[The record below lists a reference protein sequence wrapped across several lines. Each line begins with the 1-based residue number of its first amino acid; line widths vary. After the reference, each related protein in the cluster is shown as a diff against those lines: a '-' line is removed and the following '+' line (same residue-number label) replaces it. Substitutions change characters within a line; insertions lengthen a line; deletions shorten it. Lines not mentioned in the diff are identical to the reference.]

1 MINQKNETVKK
12 IIGLSLVM
20 SALFITSC
28 GNDQV
33 GKNQE
38 EKNNVADKSNT
49 SSETKKVETMITEAA
64 EQKTYLVSLVNN
76 KKDPTCGMPTTAGIS
91 DTAHYEKYVLGFCSS
106 ECKAEFLK
114 NPKANIAAAELKK

>member
-1 MINQKNETVKK
+1 
-12 IIGLSLVM
+12 M

-49 SSETKKVETMITEAA
+49 SSETKKEETMITEAA
-64 EQKTYLVSLVNN
+64 
-76 KKDPTCGMPTTAGIS
+76 
-91 DTAHYEKYVLGFCSS
+91 
-106 ECKAEFLK
+106 
-114 NPKANIAAAELKK
+114 